1 MTAAKQ
7 LDPALTAEATDA
19 AFAEFLAERPQ
30 LVRDGTPLPGLCRC
44 PDRYSVEDRPLLVRH
59 TVCDNTPGTFAW
71 IDLTNEG
78 GPLMRSVD
86 LGALTGW
93 IPVPPPAPALDP
105 GIAVFAIG
113 RMIAL
118 GFHLVRL
125 HSGTKRP
132 IGVDWNDPAVTPALT
147 AEEALAHVLAGG
159 NLGVLLGPSNLV
171 VIDAENHTAV
181 QALLAAGLRPVLFT
195 AKGMNPVQCDPRYDK
210 RGGGHVWLRVPEGH
224 RGKRLTNIPQA
235 KVGDGGLIDVL
246 AAPGSMA
253 VVPPT
258 ALIAAGGHQY
268 AVDGGHPVW
277 HTEEPADAPEW
288 LFDRTA
294 PCPGGLE
301 TMHGGLTARVKEN
314 SGPVSESAA
323 ELSSELDAVPWS
335 AVLALDPQARLED
348 WGDEDP
354 ECGCPEIHFRGATHR
369 RSGWLHACERG
380 HYAHFVSD
388 TAMAALGLDQR
399 TVSKAQLAA
408 ALLKVPATGAGF
420 HAVAQRLGVTLPSPL
435 GGFVEA
441 TDRYAEKIE
450 DQLRDG
456 SAPSEYLVPVRHN
469 ETVYLT
475 KVTVD
480 REHWIRVAA
489 QCRSAAVTMRGR
501 TPAMPQAGGEVFGL
515 GRVLGAEAETPTPPA
530 SDPAEPILPVSDPA
544 EPNTAAAA
552 VPPTAAPGG
561 AQATADSDTGGDA
574 DDGDEDGDDDAPRE
588 RVLDKVVREYRGTSP
603 VDGQLMRYPMP
614 PVPDHVPAVQGA
626 RTEWRKVLP
635 PIANRHTE
643 KHVQHEWIFT
653 ATPGLSQVAAAAD
666 ARAVARWGMLASL
679 LPRVAAKIPATVR
692 LIPSGAELA
701 DLPTGPTTQGTAI
714 NVYCVAVS
722 PPSSGKT
729 VSLIAA
735 SGLMPGVRTLP
746 PGTGE
751 GVLKEFPKVSPDG
764 DDGDVSDGAP
774 AFGAPGE
781 DLSSL
786 LLETDEIDVFVGE
799 MMRQGSKTSG
809 WYRSMWMGGEIGNT
823 ASGADRR
830 SFIAAHTYRFGILLG
845 AQPDALAPMFGETG
859 RGTPQRFIWLPA
871 QKSVKRGTYPER
883 LQVAEVHWF
892 NGNPSM
898 IPDTGAP
905 KAPVWVVPPAAAEEA
920 LLMDAIAGA
929 TANPTEAPSAADPA
943 ASIASN
949 HATLNQLKISV
960 LLATLDGLTQPQ
972 DVHWYCAGAI
982 MAVRRAMI
990 YDLVEESRKVRRE
1003 AARVRGEENGL
1014 TQHAAN
1020 AARDAQAG
1028 YHVQR
1033 CASTIIRALVRDME
1047 QGLEPRTYREAIK
1060 ALGGRKRRGATH
1072 SDQQLYGE
1080 TALAAVKAD
1089 ERVFDSGT
1097 HVHFIGG
1104 KAA

>member
-1 MTAAKQ
+1 MCVFGNH
-7 LDPALTAEATDA
+7 TD
-19 AFAEFLAERPQ
+19 
-30 LVRDGTPLPGLCRC
+30 T
-44 PDRYSVEDRPLLVRH
+44 
-59 TVCDNTPGTFAW
+59 
-71 IDLTNEG
+71 G
-78 GPLMRSVD
+78 GPHL
-86 LGALTGW
+86 LPLT
-93 IPVPPPAPALDP
+93 
-105 GIAVFAIG
+105 
-113 RMIAL
+113 
-118 GFHLVRL
+118 
-125 HSGTKRP
+125 
-132 IGVDWNDPAVTPALT
+132 TP
-147 AEEALAHVLAGG
+147 
-159 NLGVLLGPSNLV
+159 
-171 VIDAENHTAV
+171 
-181 QALLAAGLRPVLFT
+181 FT
-195 AKGMNPVQCDPRYDK
+195 TC
-210 RGGGHVWLRVPEGH
+210 
-224 RGKRLTNIPQA
+224 
-235 KVGDGGLIDVL
+235 
-246 AAPGSMA
+246 
-253 VVPPT
+253 
-258 ALIAAGGHQY
+258 
-268 AVDGGHPVW
+268 
-277 HTEEPADAPEW
+277 
-288 LFDRTA
+288 
-294 PCPGGLE
+294 
-301 TMHGGLTARVKEN
+301 
-314 SGPVSESAA
+314 
-323 ELSSELDAVPWS
+323 
-335 AVLALDPQARLED
+335 
-348 WGDEDP
+348 
-354 ECGCPEIHFRGATHR
+354 
-369 RSGWLHACERG
+369 
-380 HYAHFVSD
+380 
-388 TAMAALGLDQR
+388 
-399 TVSKAQLAA
+399 
-408 ALLKVPATGAGF
+408 
-420 HAVAQRLGVTLPSPL
+420 LGVTPSPF
-435 GGFVEA
+435 GDFVEA
-441 TDRYAEKIE
+441 TDGYAEKIE

-489 QCRSAAVTMRGR
+489 QCRSAAETMRGR

-515 GRVLGAEAETPTPPA
+515 GPVLGAEAETPTPPA